1 MGEII
6 PLKRGKSAGISETNN
21 RPIYEFLLGIESAGK
36 ITKEAINCILK
47 SFADKELEE
56 VSREKAEEAFSMTG
70 FDYHEIAGRALD
82 FDREEIIEAIA
93 SLELELAL
101 SSIFNEEEKERARE
115 IHGRIISLF
124 ID

>member
-1 MGEII
+1 MREII

-21 RPIYEFLLGIESAGK
+21 RPIYESLLELESAGK
-36 ITKEAINCILK
+36 ITKETINCILK

-56 VSREKAEEAFSMTG
+56 VSREKVEEAFTMIG
-70 FDYHEIAGRALD
+70 FDYYKIAGRALD
-82 FDREEIIEAIA
+82 LDREEIIEAIA

-101 SSIFNEEEKERARE
+101 SSIFNEEEKEQVRE

-124 ID
+124 VD